1 MKVQH
6 IFQAQRI
13 FFAMIGLVCGAVA
26 LTSAPREAAAHHSD
40 SFYFIDDR
48 GAEGGAVRIEGTV
61 SRVRFINPHSELFV
75 EVPGAAGEPQRW
87 AVETDS
93 WNQLRTLGWD
103 ERTIEVGD
111 RVIVIVSKS
120 KFHDTAGRLRDL
132 LVYGRA
138 NGAPARLYLEY
149 IPDASDTS
157 GRSDAPLRVLERAPQ
172 CPGTVQYDPARQR
185 GKETLLCVALD
196 AAALD
201 AVRTEFRDQLAI
213 FAAP

>member
-1 MKVQH
+1 MDARRVTL
-6 IFQAQRI
+6 AG
-13 FFAMIGLVCGAVA
+13 IGLVLGAMA
-26 LTSAPREAAAHHSD
+26 ATSVPREAAAHHSD

-48 GAEGGAVRIEGTV
+48 NADGGAIRIEGTV

-75 EVPGAAGEPQRW
+75 EVVNAAGEPQRW

-103 ERTIEVGD
+103 ERTIEAGD
-111 RVIVIVSKS
+111 RVVVVVSKS

-132 LVYGRA
+132 LVHARA
-138 NGAPARLYLEY
+138 NGEPARLYLEY

-157 GRSDAPLRVLERAPQ
+157 GRSDAPLRLLERAPQ

-185 GKETLLCVALD
+185 GKETLLCTSLD
-196 AAALD
+196 AATLD
-201 AVRTEFRDQLAI
+201 AVRAEFRGQLTI
-213 FAAP
+213 FAGP